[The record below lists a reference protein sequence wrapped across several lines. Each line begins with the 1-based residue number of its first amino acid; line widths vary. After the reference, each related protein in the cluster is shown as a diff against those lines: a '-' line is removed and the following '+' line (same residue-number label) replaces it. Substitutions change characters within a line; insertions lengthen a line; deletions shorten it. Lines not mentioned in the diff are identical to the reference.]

1 MIKSITA
8 ALAFSTFLAGTA
20 IAACQLPNQLTNG
33 QVADAAQVMSNFNA
47 LGDCVDAVLPS
58 GSGNSI
64 QYNNGSG
71 GFAGVSPLTDGQL
84 VIGSTGNP
92 PQAGTITAGAGIA
105 VLTSPGNITIA
116 ATGGG
121 SGGGVDWLNEAA
133 LVKPVAANFTFQ
145 TSTSAPAGAALTST
159 ARGLALTATAATTG
173 TAMMAEVNLPS
184 GNWQATMLATYTG
197 PLGSY
202 NLPGIA
208 VRDAVTNRTVMFG
221 IGGNGTALNYRF
233 DYQAFSG
240 GIGLNTYSSDTAFA
254 EIGLPA
260 PSAAPLWS
268 RLTFDG
274 TNFIWSFSRDGQFFV
289 TAYTI
294 SATNYITNRSKIGPV
309 LTFQQTQRPT
319 WSAAYHVLSW
329 NLQSI

>member
-8 ALAFSTFLAGTA
+8 ALAFSTFLSGAAMG
-20 IAACQLPNQLTNG
+20 ACQLPNQLTNG
-33 QVADAAQVMSNFNA
+33 QVADATQVMSNFTA
-47 LGDCVDAVLPS
+47 LADCVDTVSPA
-58 GSGNSI
+58 GSANSI

-71 GFAGVSPLTDGQL
+71 GFAGVAPLADGQL
-84 VIGSTGNP
+84 VIGSTDNP

-121 SGGGVDWLNEAA
+121 SGGGVDWLNQAA
-133 LVKPVAANFTFQ
+133 LVKPVAANFTLQ
-145 TSTSAPAGAALTST
+145 TSTSAPAGAALTPT
-159 ARGLALTATAATTG
+159 ARGLALTATAATAS

-197 PLGSY
+197 PLGTY
-202 NLPGIA
+202 NVPGIG
-208 VRDAVTNRTVMFG
+208 VRDAVTNRTVIFG
-221 IGGNGTALNYRF
+221 IGGSGGTAFRF
-233 DYQAFSG
+233 DYEMFSG
-240 GIGLNTYSSDTAFA
+240 GVGLNTYSNDVSFT
-254 EIGLPA
+254 EGGLPA

-274 TNFIWSFSRDGQFFV
+274 TNFVWSFSRDGQFFI
-289 TAYTI
+289 TAYTV
-294 SATNYITNRSKIGPV
+294 SATSYITNRSKIGPV
-309 LTFQQTQRPT
+309 VTFQQTQRPT
-319 WSAAYHVLSW
+319 WSTAYHVLSW